1 MSASGASLGARSLPA
16 EPPTHPPKRLLV
28 LFLCDDSFSPRCLS
42 YFHADALAALLPH
55 ARVTAAPDSGFFYA
69 TDPGYPKWGAE
80 LRNIV
85 SFMNATSGLDA
96 SCVAAVRSAGGDP
109 ATCAYPEVLAPHV
122 TTPLFVMNG
131 RFDPALDSI
140 SAGENQGNA
149 SHVREIGQRFLGL
162 VNDTVLAQGGGRN
175 AAFVTSCAQH
185 CGQWAQ
191 GGCACARECERDR
204 LIESTYSPAAR
215 RHGALLC

>member
-1 MSASGASLGARSLPA
+1 MRAERRSGRARFPLSRPLTKAASRPFPLR
-16 EPPTHPPKRLLV
+16 RLLFPA
-28 LFLCDDSFSPRCLS
+28 LRCLS

-162 VNDTVLAQGGGRN
+162 VNDTVLAPGGGRN

-191 GGCACARECERDR
+191 GGCARECERER

>member
-1 MSASGASLGARSLPA
+1 
-16 EPPTHPPKRLLV
+16 
-28 LFLCDDSFSPRCLS
+28 
-42 YFHADALAALLPH
+42 
-55 ARVTAAPDSGFFYA
+55 
-69 TDPGYPKWGAE
+69 
-80 LRNIV
+80 
-85 SFMNATSGLDA
+85 MNATSGLDA
-96 SCVAAVRSAGGDP
+96 SCVAALRAAGGDP

-162 VNDTVLAQGGGRN
+162 VNDTVLAPGAGRN

-191 GGCACARECERDR
+191 GAQVRARERERGR
-204 LIESTYSPAAR
+204 MGR
-215 RHGALLC
+215 RALLARQRPN

>member
-1 MSASGASLGARSLPA
+1 
-16 EPPTHPPKRLLV
+16 
-28 LFLCDDSFSPRCLS
+28 
-42 YFHADALAALLPH
+42 
-55 ARVTAAPDSGFFYA
+55 
-69 TDPGYPKWGAE
+69 
-80 LRNIV
+80 
-85 SFMNATSGLDA
+85 
-96 SCVAAVRSAGGDP
+96 VAAVRAAGGDP
-109 ATCAYPEVLAPHV
+109 ATCAFPEVLAPHV
-122 TTPLFVMNG
+122 TTPLVVMNG
-131 RFDPALDSI
+131 RFDPALASI

-204 LIESTYSPAAR
+204 LIESTYSSAAR